1 MRFKMYDIII
11 KHFFIYFGC
20 IYLYYHLLN
29 IKITSF
35 LQKCISII
43 ASVLLS
49 SLTLLSKLYLPEISN
64 IFPVL
69 LLWIIL
75 SCLSLQP
82 QISFIA
88 TIISFGISYGFAI
101 FSNIIL
107 MIFLSPLRIF
117 ITSNLYTLYLLFWGG
132 FETLIIILFTRIRRF
147 RNGMPFLYTSKFT
160 NVGTYICLIFL
171 IALTYIQLTPHYKF
185 LQMIPTIILFISV
198 TAALIF
204 WWQAQLTK
212 SYLHKLQL
220 LELESLRKELEET
233 TKEME
238 HLKKQNEEL
247 GRLIHKDNK
256 LIPALETAVTDF
268 LSADGD
274 EKNKAM
280 GASLILQLKELS
292 GSRREI
298 LDEVSAARSR
308 HFATGIPALDTLL
321 DYFDRRAEA
330 RKMEFTVNI
339 APNLAAYVP
348 SKISSEDITHLLADL
363 LENAIIAV
371 APCASR
377 KIRLQIYPYR
387 KWFVIELSDTGIPF
401 QEKSLLQFGIQQLT
415 THESSGG
422 SGIGLMDIWKLKE
435 KYHASIHITE
445 YRDTAPFSKRITFLL
460 DHRNQY
466 LIRTWRFEELRTKSR
481 RADLCILPPGD
492 EVSSSEKK
500 EGRHTE

>member
-1 MRFKMYDIII
+1 MLEIFI
-11 KHFFIYFGC
+11 KHLFIYLCC
-20 IYLYYHLLN
+20 IYIYCHLLN
-29 IKITSF
+29 IRIKCCC
-35 LQKCISII
+35 QKCLFII
-43 ASVLLS
+43 CSLCLS
-49 SLTLLSKLYLPEISN
+49 FITFILKLYLPEVAN
-64 IFPVL
+64 IIPVL

-75 SCLSLQP
+75 CHISFQP
-82 QISFIA
+82 QITFVA
-88 TIISFGISYGFAI
+88 TIISFATSHGAFIISGLILVLLELPFRNTESSLPYFIFVFLTGIFA
-101 FSNIIL
+101 F
-107 MIFLSPLRIF
+107 F
-117 ITSNLYTLYLLFWGG
+117 TVYLLF
-132 FETLIIILFTRIRRF
+132 RIKRF
-147 RNGMPFLYTSKFT
+147 SSGMPFLTKTTFVNISTF
-160 NVGTYICLIFL
+160 ICLFFL
-171 IALTYIQLTPHYKF
+171 SLLSYIQLTDYYQIWF
-185 LQMIPTIILFISV
+185 VRLMTCLLFASL
-198 TAALIF
+198 AALIF

-247 GRLIHKDNK
+247 GRLVHKDNK

-268 LSADGD
+268 LSADGA
-274 EKNKAM
+274 EKNKAL

>member
-29 IKITSF
+29 IKI
-35 LQKCISII
+35 
-43 ASVLLS
+43 S
-49 SLTLLSKLYLPEISN
+49 SLSQKFTFIIVPICLSIFTYLLRLYLPQMTN

-75 SCLSLQP
+75 SCLSFQP
-82 QISFIA
+82 KITFVTTVISY
-88 TIISFGISYGFAI
+88 SISYGASMFSNLCLLSMLFPLRFLFSTIPYYFFLFLFGI
-101 FSNIIL
+101 FSFLIIV
-107 MIFLSPLRIF
+107 
-117 ITSNLYTLYLLFWGG
+117 LLF
-132 FETLIIILFTRIRRF
+132 RIKRLH
-147 RNGMPFLYTSKFT
+147 NGMPFLISKRSI
-160 NVGTYICLIFL
+160 NSGTFICLCL
-171 IALTYIQLTPHYKF
+171 LALVTYIQLTNYYQRFFVF
-185 LQMIPTIILFISV
+185 LVSFLLVSFI
-198 TAALIF
+198 AALIF

-460 DHRNQY
+460 DHRSQY

>member
-1 MRFKMYDIII
+1 MLNIII
-11 KHFFIYFGC
+11 KHFFIYIC
-20 IYLYYHLLN
+20 SMYIYQHLLTN
-29 IKITSF
+29 YTEKISQIS
-35 LQKCISII
+35 LSII
-43 ASVLLS
+43 F
-49 SLTLLSKLYLPEISN
+49 SLMLAIFTAIIKEFSPAFVN
-64 IFPVL
+64 IVPIII
-69 LLWIIL
+69 LWIIH
-75 SCLSLQP
+75 STISAQP
-82 QISFIA
+82 KVSFVTTMIA
-88 TIISFGISYGFAI
+88 FAISYGFYILSCFTLA
-101 FSNIIL
+101 IIL
-107 MIFLSPLRIF
+107 SIFHFDDPRKVPLYSLFYAGIIEQF
-117 ITSNLYTLYLLFWGG
+117 LLVF
-132 FETLIIILFTRIRRF
+132 LFHQKRF
-147 RNGMPFLYTSKFT
+147 CKGMPFLFATKFL
-160 NVGTYICLIFL
+160 NIGMIVCLFFL
-171 IALTYIQLTPHYKF
+171 VLLTY
-185 LQMIPTIILFISV
+185 LQTSDISRLWVNILYSVLLVISL
-198 TAALIF
+198 AALIF

-321 DYFDRRAEA
+321 DYFDRRAEV